1 MTRRVVLS
9 YLAVA
14 LFVLVILEIPLALRY
29 AEDADY
35 RLSVALER
43 DAVVVADLV
52 SDALREGAVRV
63 TPDLGDYTTTTDAR
77 VVIVDSTGDTVY
89 DSDDP
94 DAADLGR
101 DFSSRPEVADALT
114 GRRITGTRFSE
125 TLGLEL
131 RYVAVPVASG
141 GVVHGAVRITYPTSA
156 LRAQVLRTWLL
167 FGATGVAV
175 LLAVVPVGLAV
186 ARWVTRPTRALTERI
201 DRLADGDLAVRA
213 DAADGPPE
221 VRELAAGFNAMADR
235 LGTVLADQRAFAAD
249 ASHQLRSPLTALR
262 LEIEQ
267 LVDMEPAER
276 TEAVDRAV
284 REIERLTGIVTALL
298 TLARHDGGEAT
309 ELLEVD
315 AAEVAQER
323 TEAWRTLA
331 ARTGVALVPGP
342 GLDGPSPVR
351 CGEGFLEQVL
361 DVLLSNAV
369 AASPDGGRV
378 TVDLADAIA
387 AGVAGDPA
395 VRLTVEDDGPGLAPE
410 DRERA
415 FERFW
420 RGAGR
425 RTGSGTGLGLP
436 IARRLARLAGG
447 DVVLEGRPEGGTRA
461 VVVLRPAGVTAGVAA
476 GIAAEDAA
484 DRATG

>member
-29 AEDADY
+29 AQDADY

-63 TPDLGDYTTTTDAR
+63 TPELGDYAAATDAR
-77 VVIVDSTGDTVY
+77 VVIVDAVGNTVY
-89 DSDDP
+89 DSEDP

-101 DFSSRPEVADALT
+101 DFSTRPEVADALA

-141 GVVHGAVRITYPTSA
+141 GVVHGVVRITYPTAS

-167 FGATGVAV
+167 FAATGAAV

-186 ARWVTRPTRALTERI
+186 ARWVTRPTRALTERVAQ
-201 DRLADGDLAVRA
+201 LADGDLAVRA
-213 DAADGPPE
+213 DPHDGPAE
-221 VRELAAGFNAMADR
+221 VRELAVGFNAMADR

-267 LVDMEPAER
+267 LVDLPDDER
-276 TEAVDRAV
+276 TDAVDRAV

-298 TLARHDGGEAT
+298 TLARHDGGAAT

-315 AAEVAQER
+315 AAEIARER
-323 TEAWRTLA
+323 VEAWRALA
-331 ARTGVALVPGP
+331 ARTGVRLEAGP
-342 GLDGPSPVR
+342 GLVAPAPVR

-361 DVLLSNAV
+361 DVLLSNAIG
-369 AASPDGGRV
+369 ASPDGGTV
-378 TVDLADAIA
+378 TVDLAEVQA
-387 AGVAGDPA
+387 ATTGDGGA
-395 VRLTVEDDGPGLAPE
+395 VRLTVDDAGPGLAPE

-425 RTGSGTGLGLP
+425 STGTGTGLGLP

-447 DVVLEGRPEGGTRA
+447 DVTLEGRDRPGTRA
-461 VVVLRPAGVTAGVAA
+461 VVTLRAAGVVVGRAA
-476 GIAAEDAA
+476 SRG
-484 DRATG
+484 T